1 MDNGIKLNQANTTLV
16 KFLRTL
22 NRVACALGWV
32 FLFSAI
38 FIYMSTENLM
48 LSLLVAMYVPVRYF
62 FFDVSPEKKQI
73 RPHSLNR
80 DTAFVI
86 FVRYLS
92 ISFPVPQGNILA
104 SIYGFIAAVFRA
116 YINGYGLLVFDT
128 FTFFF
133 RDKYYSDVSDEF
145 DDLPK
150 TSSISE
156 LESDIAKE
164 DNEERAERLNIMLS
178 DAQQYYISQKLNEW
192 DFPKKRYILSRHNYY
207 FENREVGNLP
217 LDDEYLITPEY
228 RKKRKEKS

>member
-1 MDNGIKLNQANTTLV
+1 MDKRIKLNQTDTTLV

-22 NRVACALGWV
+22 NRVACALGWI

-38 FIYMSTENLM
+38 FIYMNTENLI
-48 LSLLVAMYVPVRYF
+48 LSFLIAMYVPIRYF

-80 DTAFVI
+80 DTAFII
-86 FVRYLS
+86 FIRYLS

-104 SIYGFIAAVFRA
+104 TIFGFIVAVLRA

-133 RDKYYSDVSDEF
+133 REKYYSDVSNTFEE
-145 DDLPK
+145 LPK

-156 LESDIAKE
+156 LEAKLEEE
-164 DNEERAERLNIMLS
+164 DNEERVERLTIMLS
-178 DAQQYYISQKLNEW
+178 DAQQYYFSQKLNEW

-228 RKKRKEKS
+228 RKKRKNNS